1 MDKGRW
7 VFGYGSLIWRPGFAF
22 QRREPALLRGAHR
35 QLCLYSH
42 HYRGTPERPGLVM
55 GLERGGACRGIAF
68 EVAPAKWE
76 EVYAYLVE
84 REARGDAYRESWRN
98 VDLSTGE
105 RVKALAFMVNR
116 AAPNYAGKLPREEL
130 LRLVRQG
137 TGSMGRNADY
147 VINTA
152 RHLGELGF
160 GDELLDWLSE
170 ALQREAG

>member
-7 VFGYGSLIWRPGFAF
+7 VFGYASLIWRPGFAF
-22 QRREPALLRGAHR
+22 RRREPALLRGAHR

-68 EVAPAKWE
+68 EVAERDWD
-76 EVYAYLVE
+76 EVHEYLRN
-84 REARGDAYRESWRN
+84 REQRGHAYRESWRP
-98 VDLSTGE
+98 VELKSGE
-105 RVKALAFMVNR
+105 RVTALAYTVDR
-116 AAPNYAGKLPREEL
+116 AHAHYAGRLPREEL

-152 RHLGELGF
+152 RHLSELGF